1 MTEETIETIDLH
13 TEFEKLREQ
22 VIRDECCPDWKVAK
36 TFEHTIIY
44 KGTIDHSHHVVY
56 KVSYYCQVYQLD
68 TGGFVAGP
76 PTGGGGGKLGQIS
89 LASKGGPHP
98 YIACMDSVT

>member
-1 MTEETIETIDLH
+1 MAEESIETIELH

-36 TFEHTIIY
+36 TFEHTTIY

-56 KVSYYCQVYQLD
+56 KVSHLLEIVSTINFKIAHLLH
-68 TGGFVAGP
+68 VMMSPLA
-76 PTGGGGGKLGQIS
+76 PTGTLHFPNHYTKPV
-89 LASKGGPHP
+89 LA
-98 YIACMDSVT
+98 I

>member
-1 MTEETIETIDLH
+1 MAEESIETIELH

-36 TFEHTIIY
+36 TFEHTTIY

-56 KVSYYCQVYQLD
+56 KVSHDHLLEIVS
-68 TGGFVAGP
+68 TINF
-76 PTGGGGGKLGQIS
+76 K
-89 LASKGGPHP
+89 
-98 YIACMDSVT
+98 IAHLLRVMMSAIMLKTI